1 MLTKC
6 LFFFLSD
13 SHKIKSVL
21 KERRQRHDKEDEH
34 RYSFSKLS
42 VDILVMHILLLANFL
57 FCKVGQSTLSIRRV
71 YFEILLRHA
80 CCPFFLI
87 FLSKRVYT
95 SSFRDSVVPFAV
107 CERKRKKKNTRDEW
121 SFIESDDW

>member
-34 RYSFSKLS
+34 RYSLSKLS
-42 VDILVMHILLLANFL
+42 VDILVMHILLLANFF
-57 FCKVGQSTLSIRRV
+57 FCKVGQKHSFHTTFCSSCFSVEDVFILS
-71 YFEILLRHA
+71 
-80 CCPFFLI
+80 PFLC
-87 FLSKRVYT
+87 L
-95 SSFRDSVVPFAV
+95 
-107 CERKRKKKNTRDEW
+107 CKKKKKRNEE
-121 SFIESDDW
+121 FI